1 MMRLPR
7 FRYLQPRTS
16 ADAVRAAAD
25 AGPEGM
31 YVAGGTDLY
40 PNMKRRHQTP
50 KVVVGL
56 RRLRELRAKSGSPPE
71 GLRLG
76 PNLTLTEVARDPD
89 IARAYPALARA
100 CRLISTP
107 ILQNM
112 GTIGG
117 NLLLDTRCNYYD
129 QSQEWRKAI
138 HFCMKRDG
146 DTCWVAPG
154 SPRCWAVNSSDGAPV
169 AIALGARLAFL
180 GPDGERTVAAE
191 DLYRDDGIVY
201 AAKKPEDLLVR
212 IELPPVDGWRATYQ
226 KLRRRGS
233 FDFPVLGVAAAVRR
247 QDGAGSAVAE
257 ARIVLG
263 AVASRPYR
271 SPEAEAALVGRP
283 LDDASI
289 ASAAEAAFKPAKPMD
304 NTDFGLAWR
313 KEMVRQY
320 VTRALRELREAP

>member
-1 MMRLPR
+1 MMRLPK
-7 FRYLQPRTS
+7 FRYLQPRTA
-16 ADAVRAAAD
+16 ADAVQAAAD

-50 KVVVGL
+50 RVVVGL
-56 RRLRELRAKSGSPPE
+56 RRVRELRAKSGSPTA
-71 GLRLG
+71 GLTLG
-76 PNLTLTEVARDPD
+76 PNLTLTEVSRDPD
-89 IARAYPALARA
+89 VRKAYPALARA
-100 CRLISTP
+100 CLLISTP

-117 NLLLDTRCNYYD
+117 NLLLDTRCNYYN
-129 QSQEWRKAI
+129 QNQEWRKAI
-138 HFCMKRDG
+138 HFCMKKDG

-180 GPDGERTVAAE
+180 GPDGERTVSAE
-191 DLYRDDGIVY
+191 DLYRDDGIAY
-201 AAKKPEDLLVR
+201 AAKKPEELLLR

-247 QDGAGSAVAE
+247 DGDRVAE
-257 ARIVLG
+257 ARVVLG

-271 SPEAEAALVGRP
+271 SREAEAALVGRT
-283 LDDASI
+283 LDDTSI
-289 ASAAEAAFKPAKPMD
+289 AAAAEAAFKPAKPMD

-320 VTRALRELREAP
+320 VIRALRELRDGA